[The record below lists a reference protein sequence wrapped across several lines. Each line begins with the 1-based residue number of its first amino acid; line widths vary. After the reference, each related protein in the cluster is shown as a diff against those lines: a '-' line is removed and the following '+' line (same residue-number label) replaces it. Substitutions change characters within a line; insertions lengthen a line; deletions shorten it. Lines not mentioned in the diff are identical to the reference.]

1 MFCSTHTRMIY
12 AICLAAILP
21 PAYSFAQTGSANE
34 PVRYVGGATIDP
46 SVHEGRLRW
55 AVGAESIQVMRANRQ
70 HGGIDA
76 DSGWTY
82 NHAPNLAYWNGKFYL
97 QYLSNPVDEHIAPG
111 QTLLASSADGRNW
124 NKPLILFPPYQPPAG
139 VKI

>member
-1 MFCSTHTRMIY
+1 MFCSTRCKIIC
-12 AICLAAILP
+12 AICLTVILL
-21 PAYSFAQTGSANE
+21 PAYLSAQTGSPSE
-34 PVRYVGGATIDP
+34 PVRYVGGVTIDP

-55 AVGAESIQVMRANRQ
+55 AVGAESIQAMRANRK

-111 QTLLASSADGRNW
+111 QTLLVTSTDGRNW
-124 NKPLILFPPYQPPAG
+124 NKPHILFPPYQPPG
-139 VKI
+139 